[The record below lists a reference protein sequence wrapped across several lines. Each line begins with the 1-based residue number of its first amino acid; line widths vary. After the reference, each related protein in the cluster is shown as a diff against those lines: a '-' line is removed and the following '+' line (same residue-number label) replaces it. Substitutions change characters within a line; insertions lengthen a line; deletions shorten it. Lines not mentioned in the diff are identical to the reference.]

1 MNIEIE
7 DVDSCNK
14 KIKFDIP
21 FKDYQQKVNAY
32 YKTLGRDVKVPG
44 FRKGKVPQ
52 SLLEKQFG
60 PRVKQEVL
68 TQLIS
73 DRVMEAIREKGLRA
87 VSQPNLLEVHAEEG
101 TDINVSASVEV
112 LPSIELEDYSGLEIK
127 VKVAKVTD
135 EEVDQEIESFRT
147 SKSVSVPVTD
157 RVSQKDDY
165 IKIDLNGSLD
175 GKPFEG
181 GQAKDYIIQLG
192 TNQLLEDLENKLNGM
207 ALDET
212 KLAKVNIPENYG
224 NKAIAGKEVE
234 FEITLKGIQVKELPP
249 LDDDFARS
257 LDPEKK
263 YDGLGDLKA
272 QVREDLENYEKK
284 QARKKA
290 QDQIADKITAM
301 NSFNLPEGLIH
312 EQIKFMVEDAE
323 KKNNP
328 EKARTHDHDHDH
340 HDHDHAEEKNTE
352 VSEADQEKYRAQ
364 ALKILQQE
372 IVIDKLATTLEIEI
386 PPEEL
391 DAEVNKFMQIM
402 GGGDTKTMKAEWEKT
417 GVLAKLHNR
426 MRKEKTLEAA
436 LDKVNISEEM
446 VDRKDLISDN

>member
-21 FKDYQQKVNAY
+21 FKDYQQKINAY
-32 YKTLGRDVKVPG
+32 YKTLGKDVKVPG

-60 PRVKQEVL
+60 PQVKQEVL

-73 DRVMEAIREKGLRA
+73 DRVMAAIQEKGLRA

-101 TDINVSASVEV
+101 TDISVSASVEV
-112 LPSIELEDYSGLEIK
+112 LPSIELEDYTGIELK

-135 EEVDQEIESFRT
+135 EEVDQEIESYRKN
-147 SKSVSVPVTD
+147 KSVSVTVTD

-165 IKIDLNGSLD
+165 IKIDLSGFLD
-175 GKPFEG
+175 GQPFEG
-181 GQAKDYIIQLG
+181 GEAKDYIIQLG
-192 TNQLLEDLENKLNGM
+192 TNQLLEDLEKNLYGM
-207 ALDET
+207 AIDAT
-212 KLAKVNIPENYG
+212 KSAKVKIPEDYG
-224 NKAIAGKEVE
+224 NKAIAGKEVD

-249 LDDDFARS
+249 LDDEFARS

-263 YDGLGDLKA
+263 YDGLESLKTA
-272 QVREDLENYEKK
+272 VREDLESYEKK
-284 QARKKA
+284 QARKQA
-290 QDQIADKITAM
+290 QNQIADKITAL
-301 NSFNLPEGLIH
+301 NSFNLPEGLIQ
-312 EQIKFMVEDAE
+312 EQIRFMVEDAE

-328 EKARTHDHDHDH
+328 EKTKAHDHDHDH
-340 HDHDHAEEKNTE
+340 DHDHEGEKTTE
-352 VSEADQEKYRAQ
+352 VSKADQEKYRPE

-372 IVIDKLATTLEIEI
+372 IVIDKLATTLEIDVSA
-386 PPEEL
+386 EEL

-402 GGGDTKTMKAEWEKT
+402 GGGNIKQMKKEWEKT

-426 MRKEKTLEAA
+426 MRKEKTLEAV
-436 LDKVNISEEM
+436 LDKVKVSEEM
-446 VDRKDLISDN
+446 VDRKDLIADN